1 MSKLFEFFQNHETNQ
16 CFPVD
21 CDIVTT
27 INSKGLLF
35 HNNSYFIKVIQ
46 RTLINVPFDSRVI
59 LFYIPKC
66 HNTFDICSN
75 IIQNIETYITRA
87 YDVGVSSNTF
97 GEFSSGIHK
106 DLDINK
112 IIFYSESNLS
122 NYEIDQLG
130 IIANHKEIFI
140 VFRSSEFMEKK
151 IELQTP
157 VAFISHDSQ
166 NKDLIA
172 RPLAQG
178 LNSRLCYVWYDEFSL
193 KVGDSLR
200 FEIEKGLKEAKK
212 CILILTPEFIN
223 NPGWVKTE
231 FNSIFTR
238 EIILNEN
245 IILPIWFNVSRID
258 VYNFCPSLADK
269 FALIWPDPNLM
280 SESEHK
286 NQIEILISKIHL
298 AINS

>member
-16 CFPVD
+16 CLPVD
-21 CDIVTT
+21 FEIVTKIT
-27 INSKGLLF
+27 TKGF
-35 HNNSYFIKVIQ
+35 HFYNNSYFIKVIQ
-46 RTLINVPFDSRVI
+46 RTLINVPFDSRII

-66 HNTFDICSN
+66 HNTFMICNN
-75 IIQNIETYITRA
+75 IIQNIETHISRA
-87 YDVGVSSNTF
+87 YDVEITSNTF
-97 GEFSSGIHK
+97 GEFSSGSHK

-112 IIFYSESNLS
+112 VIFYSESNLS
-122 NYEIDQLG
+122 KNEIDDLGRIANNKG
-130 IIANHKEIFI
+130 III
-140 VFRSSEFMEKK
+140 VFRSTEFMQKK
-151 IELQTP
+151 IELQSP
-157 VAFISHDSQ
+157 IAFISHDSQ

-178 LNSRLCYVWYDEFSL
+178 LHSRLCYVWYDEFSL

-200 FEIEKGLKEAKK
+200 YEIEKGLKEAKK
-212 CILILTPEFIN
+212 CILILTPEFIK

-231 FNSIFTR
+231 FDSIFTR

-245 IILPIWFNVSRID
+245 IILPIWFNVSRIE

-269 FALIWPDPNLM
+269 FALIWPDPSKM
-280 SESEHK
+280 SESDYK